1 MDGGC
6 GGDERGGE
14 RRKGGEQ
21 GRAAGVRLRWADRKK
36 ACDFT
41 STCAK
46 RRNAILR
53 ASTPRDAVKNALR
66 LECNPFT
73 SLLREV
79 E

>member
-1 MDGGC
+1 M
-6 GGDERGGE
+6 GDAEGTNEGGE

-53 ASTPRDAVKNALR
+53 ASTPRDAVKSALR

-73 SLLREV
+73 SLLREL